1 MDYLFDHPRPVPAA
15 LSPVSDSADDGAVL
29 LSQGLWDA
37 LNLAG
42 AQEGRAAV
50 SISRVAPRPTA
61 SAGKASPIASL
72 VAWARLDA
80 NQDSGVVVPKQWLQ
94 QYRAFVQGDISS
106 QSKEATHHLIAVQPV
121 VLSEIILT
129 AHSHDAYTL
138 ALAHRAAF
146 EAHFF
151 DTQRTLRQDEVYTLH
166 ARDLDISGG
175 DGDGFP
181 SSGHHYRL
189 VMAGPVL
196 QGYAKRGVTR
206 FYVTLA
212 PEPAPTSNGHSAHTL
227 DDLQEIPSDEDEF
240 QESEDGFEINE
251 AFLAGSVLH
260 SMPANGT
267 PPDEA
272 DALDGPPDSSID
284 RARIHSAGY
293 TRVAEQLASPRSSVE
308 DDCTVYISTAD
319 LSHVGVLSGDW
330 AVVRSSK
337 GSSSRLAR
345 VCAEDSD
352 ADSSGPVRLSP
363 QLLHNITSGTAP
375 TSHEVCLRPSPFGSQ
390 KPSIPTARSVTI
402 ARVASPIST
411 DRAYQPLFLRALQDY
426 FKDTTRL
433 VKQGDI
439 ITVKINTDEVLWQTD
454 VDPKDEALSGENEAA
469 LEYKFMNAA
478 DAADELAFFTVTN
491 IEHHVVSSN
500 GDASMPASDVYLGSA
515 VGELGCWVDPSV
527 TRMIQTGVE
536 HARVPDM
543 ARYLNIQGSVPFAPV
558 ETEASNLLGPNSA
571 YSKLLALTAAALKP
585 HAVEYQLQL
594 TVLLKGPKGSGKFT
608 TASWVV
614 QHLGIHLFEVNCY
627 EVLGENDAKTEGTL
641 RARFERAASC
651 SPCILL
657 LRNIDAF
664 AQTTQGLEPGK
675 EPSIA
680 NALQEC
686 ISSLQQGW
694 NLTGYPVLVVGTT
707 SDPDKVPS
715 RVLSS
720 FKHEITLE
728 APGEAER
735 HEILNSLLRSHIV
748 APDVSVKDVAVQTAA
763 LVAADLVNL
772 VSRAQAAAAERAA
785 KDTSA
790 SGADLFYAGI
800 PLTAADFDASLKESR
815 AAYSENI
822 GAPKIPSVTWD
833 DVGGLA
839 HVKADILD
847 TIQLPLEHPEF
858 FADGL
863 KKRSGILLYGPPGT
877 GKTLLAKAV
886 ATSCALNFFSVKGPE
901 LLNMY
906 IGESEANVRR
916 VFQRARDARPCVIFF
931 DELDSVAPKRGSHGD
946 SGGVMDRIVSQIL
959 AELDGL
965 SGGKA
970 GADVFVIGATNRPD
984 LLDPALLR
992 PGRFDRMLYL
1002 GVSNTHAAQLN
1013 ILQALTRKFRL
1024 HPELRLEDIAE
1035 QCPFHYT
1042 GADFYAL
1049 CADAL
1054 LKAMSRKAEELEATI
1069 AELNSQPPDPRH
1081 PYPLT
1086 PQYYLAELA
1095 TPAEMEV
1102 LVMQQDFTAA
1112 LKELVPSVSQAEMEH
1127 YAQVQQRFSKETIN
1141 AAA

>member
-1 MDYLFDHPRPVPAA
+1 
-15 LSPVSDSADDGAVL
+15 
-29 LSQGLWDA
+29 
-37 LNLAG
+37 
-42 AQEGRAAV
+42 
-50 SISRVAPRPTA
+50 
-61 SAGKASPIASL
+61 
-72 VAWARLDA
+72 
-80 NQDSGVVVPKQWLQ
+80 
-94 QYRAFVQGDISS
+94 
-106 QSKEATHHLIAVQPV
+106 
-121 VLSEIILT
+121 
-129 AHSHDAYTL
+129 
-138 ALAHRAAF
+138 
-146 EAHFF
+146 
-151 DTQRTLRQDEVYTLH
+151 
-166 ARDLDISGG
+166 
-175 DGDGFP
+175 
-181 SSGHHYRL
+181 
-189 VMAGPVL
+189 MAGPVL
-196 QGYAKRGVTR
+196 QGYAKRGHTR
-206 FYVTLA
+206 LYVVSA
-212 PEPAPTSNGHSAHTL
+212 SEPATTSNGHIEPVFE
-227 DDLQEIPSDEDEF
+227 DLQEIPSDEEEAMD
-240 QESEDGFEINE
+240 SEDGFEINE

-260 SMPANGT
+260 PMPSNGT
-267 PPDEA
+267 PPGEPDTLDNSP
-272 DALDGPPDSSID
+272 DATLDRTRITSAEYA
-284 RARIHSAGY
+284 RA
-293 TRVAEQLASPRSSVE
+293 AEPLTSPRSPEE
-308 DDCTVYISTAD
+308 DDCRVYISTSE
-319 LSHVGVLSGDW
+319 LGRVGVLSGDW
-330 AVVRSSK
+330 AVIRACN
-337 GSSSRLAR
+337 GSSSRLVR
-345 VCAEDSD
+345 VCAEDSETE
-352 ADSSGPVRLSP
+352 SGGPVRLSP
-363 QLLHNITSGTAP
+363 QLLHNITSGTPSTARG
-375 TSHEVCLRPSPFGSQ
+375 VCLRPSPFGSQ

-454 VDPKDEALSGENEAA
+454 ADPKDDAGSGEGEPSF
-469 LEYKFMNAA
+469 EFMNAA
-478 DAADELAFFTVTN
+478 DAADELVYFTVTN

-500 GDASMPASDVYLGSA
+500 GDASMSASDVYLGSA

-543 ARYLNIQGSVPFAPV
+543 ARYLNIKGSVPFPPMKADV
-558 ETEASNLLGPNSA
+558 STLVGPDSA
-571 YSKLLALTAAALKP
+571 YGKLLALTAAALKP

-594 TVLLKGPKGSGKFT
+594 SVLLKGPKGSGKFT
-608 TASWVV
+608 TASWVA

-627 EVLGENDAKTEGTL
+627 DVLGENDAKTEGTL
-641 RARFERAASC
+641 RARFERAESC

-675 EPSIA
+675 EPTSIA

-686 ISSLQQGW
+686 IASLQQGW

-707 SDPDKVPS
+707 GDADKVPS

-720 FKHEITLE
+720 FKHEITIE
-728 APGEAER
+728 TPGETER
-735 HEILNSLLRSHIV
+735 HEILNALLQGHIV
-748 APDVSVKDVAVQTAA
+748 APDVSVKEIAVQTAA

-772 VSRAQAAAAERAA
+772 VFRTQTAAAERAA
-785 KDTSA
+785 TESSA
-790 SGADLFYAGI
+790 SGIDLFYAGI
-800 PLTAADFDASLKESR
+800 PLTAADFEVALKETR

-822 GAPKIPSVTWD
+822 GAPKIPSVSWD

-847 TIQLPLEHPEF
+847 TIQLPLERPEL

-931 DELDSVAPKRGSHGD
+931 DELDSVAPKRGNHGD

-1002 GVSNTHAAQLN
+1002 GVSTTHAAQLN

-1024 HPELRLEDIAE
+1024 HPDLRLEDIAE

-1069 AELNSQPPDPRH
+1069 AELNNQPPDPRH

-1095 TPAEMEV
+1095 KPAEMEV
-1102 LVMQQDFTAA
+1102 LVMQKDFEAA
-1112 LKELVPSVSQAEMEH
+1112 LRELIPSVSHAEMEH
-1127 YAQVQQRFSKETIN
+1127 YARVQQRFSKETIN
-1141 AAA
+1141 AAS

>member
-1 MDYLFDHPRPVPAA
+1 MT
-15 LSPVSDSADDGAVL
+15 S
-29 LSQGLWDA
+29 
-37 LNLAG
+37 
-42 AQEGRAAV
+42 
-50 SISRVAPRPTA
+50 
-61 SAGKASPIASL
+61 
-72 VAWARLDA
+72 
-80 NQDSGVVVPKQWLQ
+80 
-94 QYRAFVQGDISS
+94 
-106 QSKEATHHLIAVQPV
+106 
-121 VLSEIILT
+121 
-129 AHSHDAYTL
+129 
-138 ALAHRAAF
+138 
-146 EAHFF
+146 
-151 DTQRTLRQDEVYTLH
+151 
-166 ARDLDISGG
+166 
-175 DGDGFP
+175 
-181 SSGHHYRL
+181 
-189 VMAGPVL
+189 PVL
-196 QGYAKRGVTR
+196 QGCAKRGRTQL
-206 FYVTLA
+206 YVISLPPPA
-212 PEPAPTSNGHSAHTL
+212 NGSADSEPVL
-227 DDLQEIPSDEDEF
+227 DDLQEIPSDEEDVG
-240 QESEDGFEINE
+240 ESEDGFEIDE

-260 SMPANGT
+260 PVPASTEHATTETPGT
-267 PPDEA
+267 
-272 DALDGPPDSSID
+272 DGHSINSSV
-284 RARIHSAGY
+284 Y
-293 TRVAEQLASPRSSVE
+293 TRGADPLSSPRSSVE
-308 DDCTVYISTAD
+308 DDCTVYIPTTE
-319 LSHVGVLSGDW
+319 LGQIGVLSGDW
-330 AVVRSSK
+330 GVIRASQ
-337 GSSSRLAR
+337 GTSSRLVR
-345 VCAEDSD
+345 ICAEDDVD
-352 ADSSGPVRLSP
+352 ASGPVRLAP
-363 QLLHNITSGTAP
+363 HLLHNITAGGPSSP
-375 TSHEVCLRPSPFGSQ
+375 TREVSLRPSPFGSG
-390 KPSIPTARSVTI
+390 KPSIPTARSMTI

-439 ITVKINTDEVLWQTD
+439 ISVAINTDDVLWQAGEGAD
-454 VDPKDEALSGENEAA
+454 DAGDGVDEESK
-469 LEYKFMNAA
+469 YKSAS
-478 DAADELAFFTVTN
+478 AADELVFFVVTN
-491 IEHHVVSSN
+491 IEHHVIASN
-500 GDASMPASDVYLGSA
+500 GDAAMAASDVYLGAA

-543 ARYLNIQGSVPFAPV
+543 ARYLNLHGSVPCARPTRGYSTLFAPDSV
-558 ETEASNLLGPNSA
+558 HG
-571 YSKLLALTAAALKP
+571 KLAALTAAALEP
-585 HAVEYQLQL
+585 NAVEYQLQL
-594 TVLLKGPKGSGKFT
+594 SVLLKGPKGSGKFT
-608 TASWVV
+608 ATSWVAR
-614 QHLGIHLFEVNCY
+614 HLGIHLFEVNGY
-627 EVLGENDAKTEGTL
+627 DVIGENDAKTEGTL
-641 RARFERAASC
+641 RARFERASSC

-686 ISSLQQGW
+686 IASLQQGW
-694 NLTGYPVLVVGTT
+694 ALSGYPVLVVGTT
-707 SDPDKVPS
+707 SDVDKVPS
-715 RVLSS
+715 RVLTC

-735 HEILNSLLRSHIV
+735 HEILDSLLSDLIV
-748 APDVSVKDVAVQTAA
+748 APDVSVKEIAVQTAA
-763 LVAADLVNL
+763 LVAADLANL
-772 VSRAQAAAAERAA
+772 VSRTQTAAAERAA
-785 KDTSA
+785 KDSSA
-790 SGADLFYAGI
+790 AGIDLFHAGI
-800 PLTAADFDASLKESR
+800 PLTAADFELALRESR

-822 GAPKIPSVTWD
+822 GAPKIPSVSWD

-847 TIQLPLEHPEF
+847 TIQLPLEHPELF
-858 FADGL
+858 SDGL

-931 DELDSVAPKRGSHGD
+931 DELDSVAPKRGNHGD
-946 SGGVMDRIVSQIL
+946 SGGVMDRIVSQLL

-1024 HPELRLEDIAE
+1024 HPALSLEDIAE

-1069 AELNSQPPDPRH
+1069 AKLNAQPPDPRH
-1081 PYPLT
+1081 AYPLT
-1086 PQYYLAELA
+1086 PQYYLAEIA

-1102 LVMQQDFTAA
+1102 LVMQQDFEAA
-1112 LKELVPSVSQAEMEH
+1112 LNELVPSVSQAEMDH
-1127 YAQVQQRFSKETIN
+1127 YARIQQRFSKETIN
-1141 AAA
+1141 STA